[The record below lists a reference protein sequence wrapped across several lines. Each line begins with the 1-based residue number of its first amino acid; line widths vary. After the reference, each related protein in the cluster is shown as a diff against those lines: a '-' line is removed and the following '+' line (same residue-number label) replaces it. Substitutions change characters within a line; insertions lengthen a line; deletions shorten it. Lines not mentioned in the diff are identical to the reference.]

1 MADTSLLTPA
11 LQALAQR
18 AGGRVARMLTALDTD
33 AYGHLRSTPEN
44 IDKVEAILDELRRT
58 LFDDEYIEAVTSF
71 AKSFDSI
78 SDDVAHRFAALG
90 EANPTVT
97 QSVVKLFKR
106 MAVTELVNPLN
117 YISPI
122 RQGLADTIVGGILS
136 GSTVRDLAKATDAVT
151 AGLGGSEVAAIEA
164 TTVQALER
172 TLTVTVADEVGAE
185 FFRYQG
191 RPIKTTRPFCRER
204 EGHVWHREE
213 INEWGRKAAEDPEK
227 YGWGGM
233 VEGTNERTIWIYLGG
248 YYGDSKVCRHSLI
261 PLHRRDVPEEDLAR
275 MRKKGLVK

>member
-11 LQALAQR
+11 LQALARR

-33 AYGHLRSTPEN
+33 ARGHLRSTPEN
-44 IDKVEAILDELRRT
+44 ITKVEAILDELRRT
-58 LFDDEYIEAVTSF
+58 LFDDEYIEAVTAF

-78 SDDVAHRFAALG
+78 SEDVARRFAALG
-90 EANPTVT
+90 EANPTVM

-106 MAVTELVNPLN
+106 MAVAELVNPLN
-117 YISPI
+117 YITPI
-122 RQGLADTIVGGILS
+122 RQGLADTIVGGILA

-164 TTVQALER
+164 TTTQALER